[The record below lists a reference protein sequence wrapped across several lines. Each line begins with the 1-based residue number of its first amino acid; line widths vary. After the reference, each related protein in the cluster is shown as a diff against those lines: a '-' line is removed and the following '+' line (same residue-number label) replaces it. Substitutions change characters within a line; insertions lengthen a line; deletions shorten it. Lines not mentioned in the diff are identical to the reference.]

1 MVPRR
6 HQGPA
11 TLAVVLQ
18 ALEGSRVIVEL
29 ARDTIVRG
37 TLASAEEGLGLH
49 LTDATVKTV
58 DGAVRQAAVL
68 HVRGSAVRFV
78 HLPGNV
84 DPAAAVEAARRRAAA
99 ARAAH
104 AAAQGAV
111 VGLRKGA
118 PPQGQQ
124 QQVPG

>member
-1 MVPRR
+1 MAPKRQQR
-6 HQGPA
+6 GPA
-11 TLAVVLQ
+11 SLAVVLQ

-29 ARDTIVRG
+29 RRDTIVRG
-37 TLASAEEGLGLH
+37 TLVSAEEGLGLH
-49 LTDATVKTV
+49 LTDASVKTV
-58 DGAVRQAAVL
+58 DGAVRQVASL

-84 DPAAAVEAARRRAAA
+84 DPAAAVEAARRKAAA

-111 VGLRKGA
+111 VGLKKGA
-118 PPQGQQ
+118 PEGGQQ
-124 QQVPG
+124 PA